1 MPEPIIDPATFGEL
15 QSSAGADVAG
25 ELVDTF
31 VAEAP
36 GMLDALR
43 SALAQGDAD
52 GFRRAAHSLKSNSL
66 TFGATHLGALARE
79 LELGGLG
86 GMGTLGADASGH
98 AVPALDR
105 LDAAYAEAAS
115 ALKALCHGR

>member
-1 MPEPIIDPATFGEL
+1 MPEPIIDPATFAEL
-15 QSSAGADVAG
+15 QSSAGAEFTT

-52 GFRRAAHSLKSNSL
+52 GFRRAAHSLKSNGQ
-66 TFGATHLGALARE
+66 TFGATQLGLLARE
-79 LELGGLG
+79 LELGGLLA
-86 GMGTLGADASGH
+86 LGSAGSA
-98 AVPALDR
+98 ALDR
-105 LDAAYAEAAS
+105 LTAAYEQAGA
-115 ALKALCHGR
+115 ALKALCHDQ